1 MFVCG
6 LSPAGAVLHV
16 VSSPGVGPRKMSL
29 QSEGALHRSADWWVR
44 TECSVCPPTHTHTHI
59 SGVLNHLPSCCGDS
73 NVLQRTVPPLSPLSC
88 AVCGPPRRFHAL
100 TSAAATHDITDIL
113 QTESPLLNQLQAV
126 RFNVFRDDSCVCVD
140 RSRTKTLTQTHE
152 MLLEVCRNLRR
163 VFIWMILKSC

>member
-1 MFVCG
+1 M
-6 LSPAGAVLHV
+6 LSPLLESGRGKCPFSPREPFTARLTGGSAHNVLCVH
-16 VSSPGVGPRKMSL
+16 P
-29 QSEGALHRSADWWVR
+29 
-44 TECSVCPPTHTHTHI
+44 HTHTHI
-59 SGVLNHLPSCCGDS
+59 SGVLNHLPPCCGDT

-163 VFIWMILKSC
+163 VFIWMILKNC